1 MYLFFIKPSRYFLA
15 LQWNWREFRC
25 QIKQFHDNYSVVKN
39 FSPELESWLR
49 EYSTEESDPETDSD
63 RDGPPEKT
71 IYNYNVKPRDPK
83 FAGYWHIQNMF
94 QFIKTGGHPPTLIGL
109 CSILDMDL
117 SQENV
122 AMSIVEA
129 NGVEV
134 LVNILEVP
142 LPLYEILFFIKL
154 IFSTKRWMTLNA
166 K

>member
-1 MYLFFIKPSRYFLA
+1 M
-15 LQWNWREFRC
+15 NWFKSTVKSNHLNLINLKSNNRAFVYSMANLKICRELGR
-25 QIKQFHDNYSVVKN
+25 KVKKSWQLLCCKI
-39 FSPELESWLR
+39 FCSPELESWLR

-142 LPLYEILFFIKL
+142 LLL
-154 IFSTKRWMTLNA
+154 
-166 K
+166 